1 MSHTAAGTDRPSAV
15 VSGQTTWLAAAAV
28 PLVVLV
34 LWWSAG
40 EPGPATLVFPRGIEV
55 SLRTV
60 ASLAAVSC
68 SVACLVAVVHRAAGL
83 VLLAT
88 LLGASAVSWP
98 LIQDNPVSGQVIHGG
113 VAGHGV
119 HVNDLLA
126 VLPAAAALACLVAA
140 ARSVRA
146 TGRGG

>member
-1 MSHTAAGTDRPSAV
+1 MSRLTASTDRPRPVA
-15 VSGQTTWLAAAAV
+15 SGQTTWLLAAAV
-28 PLVVLV
+28 PLVALV

-40 EPGPATLVFPRGIEV
+40 EAGPATLTFPRGIEV
-55 SLRTV
+55 SAGTA
-60 ASLAAVSC
+60 ASVAAVSC
-68 SVACLVAVVHRAAGL
+68 SAACLVAVVHRATGL
-83 VLLAT
+83 VLLAAV
-88 LLGASAVSWP
+88 LGASAVSWP

-126 VLPAAAALACLVAA
+126 ALPAAAALACLVAA